1 MIFLKNSFFIIII
14 CKIILKQNVKLY
26 KILNIFMSTDISELI
41 KKMKLTDKSEE
52 QILFTLNTF
61 YSIILLAKNT

>member
-26 KILNIFMSTDISELI
+26 KILNIFMSTDISKLM
-41 KKMKLTDKSEE
+41 KKMILTGKSEE
-52 QILFTLNTF
+52 QILVTLNTY